1 MFDSH
6 GLVSM
11 FLFLIICFEW
21 PYLPCSAEVV
31 PGLEPPKTPSP
42 SQNKPPQNPPSKS
55 SDSEDH
61 SPASDSGISANADSR
76 QDSHKHASTSGRDG
90 TASNSV
96 SRNGSDSSSSKQS
109 DQDGSEQ
116 RSDSKGDGKS
126 GLADGTRSEKVKH
139 AVSIAG
145 NKMRQA
151 VQEEGNG
158 TASRYVKTSSSLILY
173 TSASLELSYGIFL
186 HWRAEMSLVSRISP

>member
-1 MFDSH
+1 LSR
-6 GLVSM
+6 
-11 FLFLIICFEW
+11 
-21 PYLPCSAEVV
+21 
-31 PGLEPPKTPSP
+31 PKHQVHPRTNPHRTP
-42 SQNKPPQNPPSKS
+42 
-55 SDSEDH
+55 
-61 SPASDSGISANADSR
+61 PASHQIAKTIPQLVTQVYQRMLTAGRIATSMLAQVVEMVPHQTLSAGMGQTA
-76 QDSHKHASTSGRDG
+76 AP
-90 TASNSV
+90 ASNLTKMGQNNALIARV
-96 SRNGSDSSSSKQS
+96 TA
-109 DQDGSEQ
+109 
-116 RSDSKGDGKS
+116 